1 MTISRDDLAPINAL
15 VVIGHVGHRQ
25 VGVPQLLNCFQRR
38 LGNEYLVLGTMDQ
51 QHRNIL
57 QPLQVLRGAQILT
70 LNIGKSLLL
79 GPAHDEGLEGLHVDG
94 SKDFFEVVVDVLGE
108 LVVFPEE
115 AETERGSVADRI
127 VAVLLDGHWHEPQGV
142 VDGAVEEGD
151 LLGRVEAMGV
161 LLFLQRRRGGV
172 GNTIKLVLAKDLLEE
187 RDQLERLLDAIGS
200 RVDGAVSDLGR
211 DDSSNTVNVAV
222 QETSPEG
229 EGSDTVGNDLDV
241 LDASLLE
248 DDFDCGGVVVGSTI
262 DVGLTTV
269 VLDEDGT
276 APVGQ
281 PDVIVMGEE
290 VITQVVGDQLCR
302 EDL

>member
-1 MTISRDDLAPINAL
+1 MTIPGDDLAPINTL
-15 VVIGHVGHRQ
+15 VVIGHVGHWQ
-25 VGVPQLLNCFQRR
+25 IGVPQLLNRLQRR
-38 LGNEYLVLGTMDQ
+38 LGNEDLVLGTMDQ

-57 QPLQVLRGAQILT
+57 QSLQVLRGAQILT

-79 GPAHDEGLEGLHVDG
+79 GPTHDEGLERLHING
-94 SKDFFEVVVDVLGE
+94 SKDLLEVVVHVLGE

-115 AETERGSVADRI
+115 SETERGSVADGV
-127 VAVLLDGHWHEPQGV
+127 VAVLLDGHGHEPQGV
-142 VDGAVEEGD
+142 VDGPVEEGD

-172 GNTIKLVLAKDLLEE
+172 GNTIKLVLAKDLLKE
-187 RDQLERLLDAIGS
+187 RDQLQRLFDAIGG

-241 LDASLLE
+241 LDSGLLE
-248 DDFDCGGVVVGSTI
+248 DDFDGGGVVVGSTI

-269 VLDEDGT
+269 VLNENRA

-281 PDVIVMGEE
+281 PDVVVVGEE
-290 VITQVVGDQLCR
+290 VVAQVVGDQLCR